1 MSRSIKEVCIRELM
15 IMLSLCPLPLR
26 RVRNSITREKL
37 RLFIR
42 FATYKQENSDKY
54 PLLVKVRVV
63 LVVVF
68 CPVEPYFVPVPSR
81 IDLLPSMS
89 LVTVPLSLDP

>member
-1 MSRSIKEVCIRELM
+1 MSQSINKVCIQKLM
-15 IMLSLCPLPLR
+15 IMWILCPLPLR

-54 PLLVKVRVV
+54 PLLVKVRAV
-63 LVVVF
+63 LIVAF
-68 CPVEPYFVPVPSR
+68 CPG
-81 IDLLPSMS
+81 
-89 LVTVPLSLDP
+89 